1 MFDAVGDIQC
11 EFIWT
16 FHNYLHLFVEKQ
28 ESGGGDCKDL
38 DPSKIGCANY
48 TDYCKHQ
55 YMVANC
61 KKTCGNCQEG
71 GGNCKNKNAKCLT
84 WASYGYCKEY
94 KNYMQKECP
103 KACKVCWK
111 KLKKHQTH
119 LRHPHFKITFGFGQF
134 SLWKY

>member
-1 MFDAVGDIQC
+1 MCRPKNPNIPEACNYICGKGNCDHISKFKPFKSYLIQC

-61 KKTCGNCQEG
+61 KKTCGTCQGG
-71 GGNCKNKNAKCLT
+71 GGNCKNKNAKCPT

-103 KACKVCWK
+103 KACKVC
-111 KLKKHQTH
+111 
-119 LRHPHFKITFGFGQF
+119 
-134 SLWKY
+134 